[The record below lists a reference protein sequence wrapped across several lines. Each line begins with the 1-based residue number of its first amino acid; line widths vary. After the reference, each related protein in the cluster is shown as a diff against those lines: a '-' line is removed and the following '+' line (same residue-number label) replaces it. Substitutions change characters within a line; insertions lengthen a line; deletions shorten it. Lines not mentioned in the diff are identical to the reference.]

1 MNPYYKKV
9 TIEPNRYCNP
19 NELQGYEEIDE
30 IYSNKT
36 AFYPYH
42 NNHNDLLSKLD
53 HTLSNLNKNN
63 IIAGYTHF
71 ELPYSRLDIINQDYY
86 NQTTTWKPLQTTL
99 VSYWLVNKR
108 LINKSKSHF
117 YIKNGIIKPLTDYT
131 SFYKDKTLISN
142 GGFFVTKNLIYSGN
156 NSKKW
161 ALHNRYTDKE
171 HQLGQDLS
179 PFYGFY
185 YVEDENGNIHST
197 FNSSM
202 EKGYI
207 GIKKD
212 GDTNIL
218 TNINISSYNL
228 KITNDKLIK
237 IRSINNTSSNL
248 PVSIF
253 NSSFITEKTLELTK
267 KIKYS
272 LWYDTAWQHYKEIIR
287 NDRYNIFVTNKGE
300 GEHPAEYIELGF
312 DGYFPIFNFGY
323 IISFDKNFFKENF
336 GDFRDFMDKY
346 QGHKI
351 QVIPQSSNIN
361 LSEYKQI
368 YSVSVPII
376 SDYNKIF
383 SSELADEVMAQLDK
397 MNFTHPS
404 FQLSQESFAL
414 SPIIRNPSN
423 ILIETENGIGSIIF
437 TGRYEMSIGACLLDE
452 INLINILNEKNIF
465 GEPIKNAI
473 KLDGGSGAKV
483 IYLKDE
489 ELLPL
494 NIPAPGIRNDLGDAN
509 SNFYHG
515 LILELK

>member
-19 NELQGYEEIDE
+19 NELEGYEEVDE

-42 NNHNDLLSKLD
+42 DNHNKLLYKLD
-53 HTLSNLNKNN
+53 NTLSHLNENK
-63 IIAGYTHF
+63 IIAGYNHF
-71 ELPYSRLDIINQDYY
+71 KLPYSRLDIINQDFYEKE
-86 NQTTTWKPLQTTL
+86 NTWKPLQTTL
-99 VSYWLVNKR
+99 VSYWLAKKDF
-108 LINKSKSHF
+108 INTSKSHF
-117 YIKNGIIKPLTDYT
+117 YIKDGIIKPLTDYT
-131 SFYKDKTLISN
+131 RSYKDKTLISN

-161 ALHNRYTDKE
+161 ALHNRYIDQE
-171 HQLGQDLS
+171 HQLSQDLS

-185 YVEDENGNIHST
+185 YVEDDHGNIYST
-197 FNSSM
+197 FNDSM
-202 EKGYI
+202 GKGYI

-212 GDTNIL
+212 GYTNLL
-218 TNINISSYNL
+218 TDLEISSYEL
-228 KITNDKLIK
+228 RITGDKLMK
-237 IRSINNTSSNL
+237 IRAINNANSNL

-253 NSSFITEKTLELTK
+253 NSNFTTEKTLELRR
-267 KIKYS
+267 KIKNS
-272 LWYDTAWQHYKEIIR
+272 FWYDTSWQNYKEIIK
-287 NDRYNIFVTNKGE
+287 NDRYNIFITNRGE
-300 GEHPAEYIELGF
+300 GDHPAEYIELGF
-312 DGYFPIFNFGY
+312 DGYFPVFNFGY
-323 IISFDKNFFKENF
+323 IISFDKTFFKENF
-336 GDFRDFMDKY
+336 GEFEDFINKNK
-346 QGHKI
+346 GHKI
-351 QVIPQSSNIN
+351 QVIPQSSRIN
-361 LSEYKQI
+361 FGEYKQI
-368 YSVSVPII
+368 YSTSVPII
-376 SDYNKIF
+376 SDYKNRF
-383 SSELADEVMAQLDK
+383 SSELAEEVMEQLDE

-423 ILIETENGIGSIIF
+423 ILIETESGIGSIIF

-452 INLINILNEKNIF
+452 INLINILNQKNVF

-483 IYLKDE
+483 IFLQNQ
-489 ELLPL
+489 ELFPL